1 MLQNVVKLTN
11 ISKPHGDVWTVM
23 DIKAGSRNALASIL
37 WALIVSVAVKIRDA
51 LVEELERLHFVA
63 LINLLER
70 FRLCMIFLV
79 ILGLF

>member
-1 MLQNVVKLTN
+1 MGMCGLLWILRQAV
-11 ISKPHGDVWTVM
+11 
-23 DIKAGSRNALASIL
+23 GSTL
-37 WALIVSVAVKIRDA
+37 WALIVDVAVKIRDA
-51 LVEELERLHFVA
+51 LVEELERLHFVV

>member
-23 DIKAGSRNALASIL
+23 DIKAGSSTLASTL
-37 WALIVSVAVKIRDA
+37 WALIADVAVKIRDA